1 MVHGHAD
8 QWPST
13 EGAAWPLWWHIFRK
27 QPQRVKRQA
36 QKRQAI
42 EFKAYKEQAA
52 VDVCKWYMYRQIKVE
67 ALHEEPATTWLCRV
81 CDRVFKTKAA
91 LSVHFFKTHGRCAGY
106 RHYLQGTKCEGCNK
120 EFWTRGRLEDH
131 LRASAKCVRILRRT
145 RRPQDSAPQ
154 AEHFTPAPPAGGCR
168 ALIDEEDS
176 VWSSWQKELHED
188 LCDALL
194 AEPDGVDVW
203 TKLDNRVRRRPL
215 YPEEIQDVL
224 TYLKSEVELIHAD
237 RDLAQWSDE
246 QMIEIRNGLQRLL
259 EKDPTEAPRT
269 QRGSKGLQTMA
280 GFRRTVLNFDWHKAC
295 QQQQGDNVT
304 RTAPLFILPAC
315 WETVWQH
322 GRDGRLTQSWSR
334 SPCFFSLNSC
344 VSSGLP
350 S

>member
-1 MVHGHAD
+1 MSDAFSRLVRRLLSREVPGEALFRVPLPLAQGLQGAGLWACTPGGAASLHSSRWRKKGPPILWAMLQNEQEWCAQAREDLHWMVHGHAD

-131 LRASAKCVRILRRT
+131 LRASAKCVGILRRT

-154 AEHFTPAPPAGGCR
+154 AEHFT
-168 ALIDEEDS
+168 
-176 VWSSWQKELHED
+176 H
-188 LCDALL
+188 
-194 AEPDGVDVW
+194 
-203 TKLDNRVRRRPL
+203 RRRP
-215 YPEEIQDVL
+215 PGDVA
-224 TYLKSEVELIHAD
+224 H
-237 RDLAQWSDE
+237 
-246 QMIEIRNGLQRLL
+246 
-259 EKDPTEAPRT
+259 
-269 QRGSKGLQTMA
+269 
-280 GFRRTVLNFDWHKAC
+280 
-295 QQQQGDNVT
+295 
-304 RTAPLFILPAC
+304 
-315 WETVWQH
+315 
-322 GRDGRLTQSWSR
+322 
-334 SPCFFSLNSC
+334 
-344 VSSGLP
+344 
-350 S
+350 